1 MRGLNKAYFI
11 GNIGHE
17 PELRT
22 TASGKPVLKLNI
34 ATQSARKVNDT
45 WVEHPDWHRLTIF
58 GKNAEWL
65 ARAAHKGD
73 MIAVDCVVRP
83 NRWTDKDGR
92 AHYDVDLVVERVLW
106 LNQRNRAIPGPDVEM
121 EEDDASNSL
130 TDSGLARGEP
140 GQEAMF

>member
-22 TASGKPVLKLNI
+22 TANGKPLLKLNI
-34 ATQSARKVNDT
+34 ATRSARKVNDT
-45 WVEHPDWHRLTIF
+45 WVEQPDWHRLTIF
-58 GKNAEWL
+58 GKNAEWI

-92 AHYDVDLVVERVLW
+92 NHNEIDLVVERVLW
-106 LNQRNRAIPGPDVEM
+106 LNQRNRAIPGPDLETDEETDTATTEVEG
-121 EEDDASNSL
+121 E
-130 TDSGLARGEP
+130 SGA
-140 GQEAMF
+140 QAAMF